1 MPRKLPDGEHVFTY
15 TIPLRDAYRAPRKKR
30 AKVAIRL
37 LKDFVRRHFRYT
49 GDVAVSRELNE
60 IIWAKSVEKPPR
72 RVKAS
77 VKVNVEE
84 GEIVSVELRPVETA
98 SKEEAR

>member
-37 LKDFVRRHFRYT
+37 LREFVQRHFRYT
-49 GDVAVSRELNE
+49 GNVNISSELNE
-60 IIWAKSVEKPPR
+60 FVWARSVEKPPR
-72 RVKAS
+72 RVQAS
-77 VKVNVEE
+77 IKLKVEE
-84 GEIVSVELRPVETA
+84 GEIVSVELQPAEVV
-98 SKEEAR
+98 SKEEVK